1 MFNEVK
7 VYPPPSRVVVYV
19 LLFSVSVGI
28 TRKEMKSLFKGVFML
43 LISGSHAAF
52 YMMCDYGLYW
62 LLEMLR
68 RFFTKNIGA
77 PGQYSYVMYLHVFKY
92 FSNVKLFLNANC
104 YVYLRLTIII
114 YFTYR
119 H

>member
-1 MFNEVK
+1 
-7 VYPPPSRVVVYV
+7 
-19 LLFSVSVGI
+19 
-28 TRKEMKSLFKGVFML
+28 MKSLFKGVFML

-77 PGQYSYVMYLHVFKY
+77 PGQYSKY
-92 FSNVKLFLNANC
+92 FSNVKLFLNAKC

>member
-1 MFNEVK
+1 
-7 VYPPPSRVVVYV
+7 
-19 LLFSVSVGI
+19 
-28 TRKEMKSLFKGVFML
+28 MKSLFKGVFML

-77 PGQYSYVMYLHVFKY
+77 PGQYSYVMYLHVFEIFLKRKIILKC
-92 FSNVKLFLNANC
+92 KLLC
-104 YVYLRLTIII
+104 YI
-114 YFTYR
+114 YG
-119 H
+119 